1 MSKYNIA
8 VVGATGAVGQEI
20 IDILEERN
28 FPIDKLKLIAS
39 KKSEGKKMS
48 FLDKKIEIES
58 IKKGIFED
66 IDIALFSIASDLS
79 KKFAPQAVREGA
91 VVIDNSNAFRMDE
104 DVPLVVP
111 EINANKINEHQ
122 GIISNP
128 NCSTI
133 QLVMAIKPIFKKY
146 GLKRVIVN
154 TYQAV
159 SGTGKKAI
167 SELEQQVRDYIDNN
181 EIKSEVYPHQIAF
194 NLLPHIDEFQ
204 ENKYTKEEMKVVKET
219 KKILDDREI
228 PITATAV
235 RVPVLNG
242 HGESVN
248 IETEVS
254 YLIDDIKNSID
265 KMENVKLVDNIKENE
280 YPMPIMIENE
290 DNVLVGRVRRD
301 YSKKN
306 ALNMWIVA
314 NNLRKGAAL
323 NAVQIA
329 EKMI

>member
-28 FPIDKLKLIAS
+28 FPVDKLKLIAS

-122 GIISNP
+122 GIIANP

>member
-28 FPIDKLKLIAS
+28 FPVGKLKLIAS
-39 KKSEGKKMS
+39 KKSEGKKIS

-254 YLIDDIKNSID
+254 YLIDDIKNSIE
-265 KMENVKLVDNIKENE
+265 KMENVKLVDNINENE

>member
-1 MSKYNIA
+1 MSKYNLA

-20 IDILEERN
+20 IEILEERK
-28 FPIDKLKLIAS
+28 FPVDNLKLIAS
-39 KKSEGKKMS
+39 KKSEGKKIT
-48 FLDKKIEIES
+48 FLNRKIKVES
-58 IKKGIFED
+58 IENGIFED
-66 IDIALFSIASDLS
+66 IDIALFSIDSNLS
-79 KKFAPQAVREGA
+79 KKYAPQAVKEGA
-91 VVIDNSNAFRMDE
+91 VVIDNSNAFRMD
-104 DVPLVVP
+104 DSVPLVVP

-122 GIISNP
+122 GIIANP

-159 SGTGKKAI
+159 SGTGKRAI
-167 SELEQQVRDYIDNN
+167 SELEQQIKDYIDKN
-181 EIKSEVYPHQIAF
+181 EIKSEVYPYQISF

-219 KKILDDREI
+219 RKILDDKEI

-235 RVPVLNG
+235 RVPVFNG

-265 KMENVKLVDNIKENE
+265 KMENVKLVDNINENK
-280 YPMPIMIENE
+280 YPMPIMVENE
-290 DNVLVGRVRRD
+290 DEVMVGRIRRD

>member
-1 MSKYNIA
+1 MSKYNLA

-20 IDILEERN
+20 IEILEERK
-28 FPIDKLKLIAS
+28 FPVDNLKLIAS
-39 KKSEGKKMS
+39 KKSEGKKIT
-48 FLDKKIEIES
+48 FLNRKIKVES
-58 IKKGIFED
+58 IENGIFED
-66 IDIALFSIASDLS
+66 IDIALFSIDSNLS
-79 KKFAPQAVREGA
+79 KKYAPQAVKEGA
-91 VVIDNSNAFRMDE
+91 VVIDNSNAFRMD
-104 DVPLVVP
+104 DSVPLVVP

-122 GIISNP
+122 GIIANP

-133 QLVMAIKPIFKKY
+133 QLVMAIKPIFNKY

-159 SGTGKKAI
+159 SGTGKRAI
-167 SELEQQVRDYIDNN
+167 SELEQQIKDYIDKN
-181 EIKSEVYPHQIAF
+181 EIKSEVYPYQIAF

-219 KKILDDREI
+219 RKILDDKEI

-235 RVPVLNG
+235 RVPVFNG

-265 KMENVKLVDNIKENE
+265 KMENVKLVDNINENK
-280 YPMPIMIENE
+280 YPMPIMVENE
-290 DNVLVGRVRRD
+290 DEVMVGRIRRD

>member
-28 FPIDKLKLIAS
+28 FPVGKLKLIAS
-39 KKSEGKKMS
+39 KKSEGKKIS

-122 GIISNP
+122 GIIANP

-265 KMENVKLVDNIKENE
+265 KMENVKLVDNINENE

>member
-1 MSKYNIA
+1 MSKYNLA

-20 IDILEERN
+20 IEILEERK
-28 FPIDKLKLIAS
+28 FPVDKLKLIAS
-39 KKSEGKKMS
+39 KKSEGKKIPFS
-48 FLDKKIEIES
+48 NRKIKVES
-58 IKKGIFED
+58 IENGIFED
-66 IDIALFSIASDLS
+66 IDIALFSIDSNLS
-79 KKFAPQAVREGA
+79 KKYAPQAVKEGA
-91 VVIDNSNAFRMDE
+91 VVIDNSNAFRMD
-104 DVPLVVP
+104 DSVPLVVP

-122 GIISNP
+122 GIIANP

-159 SGTGKKAI
+159 SGTGKRAI
-167 SELEQQVRDYIDNN
+167 SELEQQIKDYIDKN
-181 EIKSEVYPHQIAF
+181 EIKSEVYPYQIAF

-219 KKILDDREI
+219 RKILDDKEI

-235 RVPVLNG
+235 RVPVFNG

-265 KMENVKLVDNIKENE
+265 KMENVKLVDNINENK
-280 YPMPIMIENE
+280 YPMPIMVENE
-290 DNVLVGRVRRD
+290 DEVMVGRIRRD

>member
-1 MSKYNIA
+1 MSKYNLA

-20 IDILEERN
+20 IEILEERK
-28 FPIDKLKLIAS
+28 FPVDNLKLIAS
-39 KKSEGKKMS
+39 KKSEGKKIT
-48 FLDKKIEIES
+48 FLNRKIKVES
-58 IKKGIFED
+58 IENGIFED
-66 IDIALFSIASDLS
+66 IDIALFSIDSNLS
-79 KKFAPQAVREGA
+79 KKYAPQAVKEGA
-91 VVIDNSNAFRMDE
+91 VVIDNSNAFRMD
-104 DVPLVVP
+104 DSVPLVVP

-122 GIISNP
+122 GIIANP

-159 SGTGKKAI
+159 SGTGKRAI
-167 SELEQQVRDYIDNN
+167 SELEQQIKDYIDKN
-181 EIKSEVYPHQIAF
+181 EIKSEVYPYQIAF

-219 KKILDDREI
+219 RKILDDKEI

-235 RVPVLNG
+235 RVPVFNG

-265 KMENVKLVDNIKENE
+265 KMENVKLVDNINENK
-280 YPMPIMIENE
+280 YPMPIMVENE
-290 DNVLVGRVRRD
+290 DEVMVGRIRRD

>member
-1 MSKYNIA
+1 MSKYNLA
-8 VVGATGAVGQEI
+8 VVGDRGAVGQEI
-20 IDILEERN
+20 IEILEERK
-28 FPIDKLKLIAS
+28 FPVDNLKLIAS
-39 KKSEGKKMS
+39 KKSEGKKIT
-48 FLDKKIEIES
+48 FLNRKIKVES
-58 IKKGIFED
+58 IENGIFED
-66 IDIALFSIASDLS
+66 IDIALFSIDSNLS
-79 KKFAPQAVREGA
+79 KKYAPQAVKEGA
-91 VVIDNSNAFRMDE
+91 VVIDNSNAFRMD
-104 DVPLVVP
+104 DSVPLVVP

-122 GIISNP
+122 GIIANP

-159 SGTGKKAI
+159 SGTGKRDI
-167 SELEQQVRDYIDNN
+167 SELEQQIKDYIDKN
-181 EIKSEVYPHQIAF
+181 EIKSEVYPYQISF

-219 KKILDDREI
+219 RKILDDKEI

-235 RVPVLNG
+235 RVPVFNG

-265 KMENVKLVDNIKENE
+265 KMENVKLVDNINENK
-280 YPMPIMIENE
+280 YPMPIMVENE
-290 DNVLVGRVRRD
+290 DEVMVGRIRRD

>member
-48 FLDKKIEIES
+48 FLDKKIEVES
-58 IKKGIFED
+58 IKKGIFDD

-79 KKFAPQAVREGA
+79 KKFAPQAVKEGA

-122 GIISNP
+122 GIIANT

-254 YLIDDIKNSID
+254 YLIDDIKNSIE
-265 KMENVKLVDNIKENE
+265 KMENVKLVDNINENE

>member
-122 GIISNP
+122 GIIANP

>member
-1 MSKYNIA
+1 MSKYNLA

-20 IDILEERN
+20 IEILEERK
-28 FPIDKLKLIAS
+28 FPVDKLKLIAS
-39 KKSEGKKMS
+39 KKSEGKKIP
-48 FLDKKIEIES
+48 FLNRKIKVES
-58 IKKGIFED
+58 IENGIFED
-66 IDIALFSIASDLS
+66 IDIALFSIDSNLS
-79 KKFAPQAVREGA
+79 KKYAPQAVKEGA
-91 VVIDNSNAFRMDE
+91 VVIDNSNAFRMD
-104 DVPLVVP
+104 DSVPLVVP

-122 GIISNP
+122 GIIANP

-159 SGTGKKAI
+159 SGTGKRAI
-167 SELEQQVRDYIDNN
+167 SELEQQIKDYIDKN
-181 EIKSEVYPHQIAF
+181 EIKSEVYPYQIAF

-219 KKILDDREI
+219 RKILDDKEI

-235 RVPVLNG
+235 RVPVFNG

-265 KMENVKLVDNIKENE
+265 KMENVKLVDNINENK
-280 YPMPIMIENE
+280 YPMPIMVENE
-290 DNVLVGRVRRD
+290 DEVMVGRIRRD